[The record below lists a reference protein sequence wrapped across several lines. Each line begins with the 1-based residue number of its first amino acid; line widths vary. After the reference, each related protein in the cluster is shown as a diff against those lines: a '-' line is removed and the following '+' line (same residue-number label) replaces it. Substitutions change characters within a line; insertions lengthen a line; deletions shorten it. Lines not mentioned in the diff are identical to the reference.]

1 MTSPRR
7 ILTLAAAV
15 AGAVLGV
22 AGAGGPARAA
32 SALDLYFERTV
43 MLAADGRC
51 RLFTPQ
57 MRAALASGQA
67 QARGAA
73 LRAGATPDQITAT
86 AGRAQAAAGRAACGS
101 KDMTVA
107 ARRVRD
113 GFEGYARLIMQRYP
127 GEIAAWTA
135 DRSIS
140 QQQGMWRLSQPASFG
155 ADRMIFGLSTPA
167 GGGRTSLM
175 AVVALADNAQ
185 PFTARIVMR
194 DVAKTDG
201 PYLSLGGSR
210 APLAVRLP
218 PRSAARAFLAETR
231 GGAETS
237 LLPSGAKK
245 GMSFRFPE
253 AAARAI
259 EALDPRE
266 AIAVEFVFTG
276 PRGDV
281 VRTAYVE
288 VGDFAAGRAFLVR

>member
-7 ILTLAAAV
+7 ILTLAAAIGS
-15 AGAVLGV
+15 AMGAF
-22 AGAGGPARAA
+22 AGGGAARAA
-32 SALDLYFERTV
+32 SALDLYYERTV

-73 LRAGATPDQITAT
+73 LRAGSTPDQIVGA
-86 AGRAQAAAGRAACGS
+86 AGRAQAAAGRAACTS
-101 KDMTVA
+101 KDMQTA

-113 GFEGYARLIMQRYP
+113 GFEGYARLLMQRYP
-127 GEIAAWTA
+127 GDIAAWTA

-140 QQQGMWRLSQPASFG
+140 QERGVWRLSQPASFG
-155 ADRMIFGLSTPA
+155 ADRMIFGLTTTA
-167 GGGRTSLM
+167 GGARTSLAAM
-175 AVVALADNAQ
+175 VAFADDAR

-194 DVAKTDG
+194 DIGKTG
-201 PYLSLGGSR
+201 APYLSLGGSK

-218 PRSAARAFLAETR
+218 PRSATRAFLAEAR
-231 GGAETS
+231 GGAEPA
-237 LLPSGAKK
+237 LLPPGTKR

-253 AAARAI
+253 AAVRAI

-266 AIAVEFVFTG
+266 AIAVEFVFAG
-276 PRGDV
+276 PHGDV
-281 VRTAYVE
+281 VRSAYIE
-288 VGDFAAGRAFLVR
+288 VGDFAAGRAFLIR

>member
-7 ILTLAAAV
+7 ILTLAALAAAAV
-15 AGAVLGV
+15 AGLG
-22 AGAGGPARAA
+22 GGKAQAA

-73 LRAGATPDQITAT
+73 LRSGATPGQIAAA

-101 KDMTVA
+101 KDMQTA

-113 GFEGYARLIMQRYP
+113 GFEGYARLLVQRYP
-127 GEIAAWTA
+127 GDIAAWTA

-140 QQQGMWRLSQPASFG
+140 QQQGVWRLSQPARFG
-155 ADRMIFGLSTPA
+155 ADRMIFGLSTTA

-175 AVVALADNAQ
+175 AAVAFADNAQ

-194 DVAKTDG
+194 DLGKTDG
-201 PYLSLGGSR
+201 PYLSLGGSK

-218 PRSAARAFLAETR
+218 PRSATRAFLAEAR
-231 GGAETS
+231 GGAELS
-237 LLPSGAKK
+237 LLPPGAKK

-253 AAARAI
+253 AASRAI

-266 AIAVEFVFTG
+266 AIAVEFVFSG